1 MPRIHFVLCLL
12 ALFCFPA
19 LTALPTTAALAQTAT
34 PAETEPEATLKVNA
48 RTVLVDVVVIDKD
61 GKTVPGLKKED
72 FEVTENG
79 RKQTV
84 NFFEPHFSEMAMPA
98 AAAAPLPANT
108 FTNVP
113 KAPQSEAVNVLL
125 MDAMNTQLTDQAYV
139 RLQMVKYLGQVPP
152 GIRVGVFMLGNRLK
166 LIQGFT
172 EDSSL
177 LKAAVA
183 KYSANPSPS
192 ALLGSST
199 EISAQNSGVAMI
211 QNMATQTGSAQLGQT
226 AAAFQDFLGQEASF
240 EANQRLEVTLESL
253 QTIARYLAG
262 VPGRKNLIWFVGS
275 FPLCTP
281 GSGSAISGCPYEDM
295 AEKTINM
302 LAEARV
308 SVYPVDATGV
318 VARNG
323 DIGGPS
329 GGTATNFQS
338 LIASQIAQMGAED
351 RALAGQ
357 LSLTETWAEKTGGK
371 AYHTN
376 DIRGEIVK
384 AIENGSR
391 YYTLAY
397 TPPAHEEEGRER
409 KIEVQIPSGRYK
421 LEYRRTY
428 YERTAKEVQAAAA
441 APAKDPLRPLMD
453 RGMPSF
459 SQLRYRVNIE
469 PLGQITD
476 GPLAGDNPAAKGPLT
491 RYRVT
496 FALEPGGVTLT
507 PGPDGVRR
515 GNVEVALMAY
525 SQPGAPLNWLV
536 RSVGLAIRPNQVAI
550 AESTGIPLHFE
561 FDAPNGDVFLRMGIY
576 DSASSH
582 AGTLEVPLTSLT
594 VASK

>member
-1 MPRIHFVLCLL
+1 MQRIPSILCFL
-12 ALFCFPA
+12 A
-19 LTALPTTAALAQTAT
+19 LTAAPSPVALAQATAQ
-34 PAETEPEATLKVNA
+34 PESDAPIASLKINA
-48 RTVLVDVVVIDKD
+48 RTVLVDVVVTDKD
-61 GKTVPGLKKED
+61 GKAVPGLKKED

-79 RKQTV
+79 RKQSV
-84 NFFEPHFSEMAMPA
+84 NFFEPHFSEIANPA

-139 RLQMVKYLGQVPP
+139 RLQMIKYLGQLPP

-192 ALLGSST
+192 ALLGSSA

-211 QNMATQTGSAQLGQT
+211 QNMAATTGSAQLADT
-226 AAAFQDFLGQEASF
+226 AAAFQSFLSQESSF
-240 EANQRLEVTLESL
+240 EANQRLEITLESL

-275 FPLCTP
+275 FPLCMP
-281 GSGSAISGCPYEDM
+281 GGGSSISGCPYEDL
-295 AEKTINM
+295 AQKTMNM
-302 LAEARV
+302 MAEARV

-318 VARNG
+318 AGPNG

-329 GGTATNFQS
+329 SGPVSNFQALLS
-338 LIASQIAQMGAED
+338 SQNGSRMAED
-351 RALAGQ
+351 SAHAGQ
-357 LSLTETWAEKTGGK
+357 LSLTETWAEATGGK
-371 AYHTN
+371 AYHAN
-376 DIRGEIVK
+376 NIKGAIVS

-409 KIEVQIPSGRYK
+409 KIEVLTPSGKYK

-428 YERTAKEVQAAAA
+428 FERTAKEIRESAA

-453 RGMPSF
+453 RGMPNF
-459 SQLRYRVNIE
+459 SELRYKVKIE

-476 GPLAGDNPAAKGPLT
+476 GPLAGDNAALKGPTT
-491 RYRVT
+491 RYRVS
-496 FALEPGGVTLT
+496 FALEPGGVTLI

-525 SQPGAPLNWLV
+525 SQPGVALNWMV
-536 RSVGLAIRPNQVAI
+536 RSVGLAIRPSQIAI
-550 AESTGIPLHFE
+550 AESTGIPLHFD
-561 FDAPNGDVFLRMGIY
+561 FDAPNGDVFLRTGIY

-582 AGTLEVPLTSLT
+582 AGTLEVPLSLIV